1 MFEEFEQLHAHK
13 SFLINKYNFIC
24 SDNEKNQKLL
34 EEKKNELDIMNKSS
48 IVISKAVEDTFKYLE
63 MNITDIANKALA
75 TVFDEPYE
83 LSFIVGT
90 RGKKTRTNTVG
101 IELKKNGV
109 RISKNLTQ
117 AVEGGQRAVL
127 SVVLRTAFLML
138 KEDARKILLLDE
150 CFSAISRIE
159 ENDGNSNLKRAFKMI
174 EKLSETFGFQC
185 ILVSH
190 CLENKS

>member
-1 MFEEFEQLHAHK
+1 MFEEFEKLHAHK

-117 AVEGGQRAVL
+117 AVEGGTLAIL
-127 SVVLRTAFLML
+127 SLILRVSFLLL
-138 KEDARKILLLDE
+138 KEESRKILLLDE
-150 CFSAISRIE
+150 ILSPVSRIQE
-159 ENDGNSNLKRAFKMI
+159 EDGGSNLKRATALV
-174 EKLSETFGFQC
+174 EKISEVFQIQT

-190 CLENKS
+190 VIDK